1 MGEKEN
7 KKDLKLDDNSDS
19 IEMPYN
25 LDNSPIKKI
34 TELQPGCFIELT
46 VPFRPDYKID
56 PPLWEHHITDEEE
69 LAEYY
74 QEEEARL
81 PTHPANTAYLVTKI
95 DYENKSLFITK
106 APLFSTAYEIDRTYM
121 KHIISLPYR
130 RVGRADFRSGGSFHG
145 YTKMIG
151 DYATEDLER
160 SLQGRLPEHCEAP
173 LRHKAMAQVDMIM
186 ADVERIFDVKRVD
199 GQIFQLSLKVKESMA
214 PSMLGPI
221 YFNFIMSTVKRLMPP
236 QVMIKV
242 NELYKMYRLQPCLDN
257 PEEDELLVILA
268 VDFTLKDDYHYIGI
282 EGFKWPI

>member
-1 MGEKEN
+1 
-7 KKDLKLDDNSDS
+7 
-19 IEMPYN
+19 
-25 LDNSPIKKI
+25 
-34 TELQPGCFIELT
+34 
-46 VPFRPDYKID
+46 
-56 PPLWEHHITDEEE
+56 
-69 LAEYY
+69 
-74 QEEEARL
+74 
-81 PTHPANTAYLVTKI
+81 
-95 DYENKSLFITK
+95 
-106 APLFSTAYEIDRTYM
+106 
-121 KHIISLPYR
+121 
-130 RVGRADFRSGGSFHG
+130 
-145 YTKMIG
+145 
-151 DYATEDLER
+151 
-160 SLQGRLPEHCEAP
+160 
-173 LRHKAMAQVDMIM
+173 M